1 MNENIAVIGGGQM
14 GSQIAALAA
23 MAGYKTS
30 LYDENKENL
39 DYRYKF
45 VEENIKNLID
55 KKIYTED
62 KLDNYKNNLEL
73 KYSLKEVIEEKSF
86 VIEAVVERFDVKL
99 DIFKEISQIMDKEVV
114 MATNSSFIQASEL
127 SKHCQHPERFINM
140 HFFYPPIRMDLIEI
154 SFPDNISDDI
164 LERTKTVSKN
174 MGRSVVVLKKETPG
188 FIVNR
193 MLAALVDEA
202 YELYDEGI
210 AEFEDIDL
218 AIKKG
223 LNHPL
228 GPFEL
233 SDYSG
238 LDIHYYAKLK
248 KFQESGDPKDEPKA
262 FLKDKVLKGN
272 LGVKTGKG
280 FYEYK
285 KD

>member
-1 MNENIAVIGGGQM
+1 MNEKIAVIGGGQM

-23 MAGYKTS
+23 MAGYETS
-30 LYDENKENL
+30 LYDENVENL
-39 DYRYKF
+39 EYRYKF

-55 KKIYTED
+55 KKIYSED
-62 KLDNYKNNLEL
+62 KLDAYKKNLEL
-73 KYSLKEVIEEKSF
+73 KFTLEEVIHEKSF
-86 VIEAVVERFDVKL
+86 VIEAVVERFDIKL
-99 DIFKEISQIMDKEVV
+99 EIFKKISNLMNEEVV

-127 SKHCQHPERFINM
+127 SKHCNHPERFINM
-140 HFFYPPIRMDLIEI
+140 HFFYPPIRMDLVEI
-154 SFPDNISDDI
+154 SYPDNVSKDV

-210 AEFEDIDL
+210 ADFEDIDI

-248 KFQESGDPKDEPKA
+248 KFKESGNSKDEPKK
-262 FLKDKVLKGN
+262 FLEEKVLNGD

>member
-1 MNENIAVIGGGQM
+1 MKENIAVIGGGQM

-23 MAGYKTS
+23 MAGYKTG
-30 LYDENKENL
+30 LYDENKDNL

-55 KKIYTED
+55 KKIYNKN
-62 KLDNYKNNLEL
+62 KLDAYKQNLEL
-73 KYSLKEVIEEKSF
+73 NYSLENVIKDKTF
-86 VIEAVVERFDVKL
+86 IIEAVVEKYEVKL
-99 DIFKEISQIMDKEVV
+99 EIFQKISNILDEKVV
-114 MATNSSFIQASEL
+114 MATNSSFIQASEI
-127 SKHCQHPERFINM
+127 SKHCNYPERFINM

-154 SFPDNISDDI
+154 SHPGNVSEDT
-164 LERTKTVSKN
+164 LKRTKIVSEN

-210 AEFEDIDL
+210 ADFKDIDL

-248 KFQESGDPKDEPKA
+248 KFRESGDPKDEPKD
-262 FLKDKVLKGN
+262 FLKEKVVRGD

-280 FYEYK
+280 FYEYVE
-285 KD
+285 D

>member
-23 MAGYKTS
+23 MAGYNTS

-45 VEENIKNLID
+45 VEENIENLID

-62 KLDNYKNNLEL
+62 KLDNYKNNLQL
-73 KYSLKEVIEEKSF
+73 KYSLRESIEDKSF
-86 VIEAVVERFDVKL
+86 VIEAIVERFDIKL
-99 DIFKEISQIMDKEVV
+99 EIFKEISQIMNQEVV

-127 SKHCQHPERFINM
+127 SEHCQHPERFINM

-154 SFPDNISDDI
+154 SFPENISVDI
-164 LERTKTVSKN
+164 LERTKTVGKN

-248 KFQESGDPKDEPKA
+248 KFQESGNPKDEPKV
-262 FLKDKVLKGN
+262 FLKDKVLKGD

-280 FYEYK
+280 FYTYK
-285 KD
+285 ED

>member
-1 MNENIAVIGGGQM
+1 MNEKIAVIGGGQM

-23 MAGYKTS
+23 MAGYKTNI
-30 LYDENKENL
+30 YDENKENL
-39 DYRYKF
+39 EYRYKF

-55 KKIYTED
+55 KKIYSED
-62 KLDNYKNNLEL
+62 KLVSYKENLDL
-73 KYSLKEVIEEKSF
+73 NYSLEDVIEGKTF

-99 DIFKEISQIMDKEVV
+99 EIFEQISKLMNQDVV
-114 MATNSSFIQASEL
+114 MATNSSFIQASEI
-127 SKHCQHPERFINM
+127 SKHCDHPERFINM

-154 SFPDNISDDI
+154 SYPSNVSKEV
-164 LERTKTVSKN
+164 LERTKTVSEN

-210 AEFEDIDL
+210 ADFKDIDL

-238 LDIHYYAKLK
+238 LDLSLIHI
-248 KFQESGDPKDEPKA
+248 
-262 FLKDKVLKGN
+262 
-272 LGVKTGKG
+272 
-280 FYEYK
+280 
-285 KD
+285 

>member
-1 MNENIAVIGGGQM
+1 MNEKIAVIGGGQM

-23 MAGYKTS
+23 MAGYETS
-30 LYDENKENL
+30 LYDENVENL
-39 DYRYKF
+39 EYRYKF

-55 KKIYTED
+55 KKIYSED
-62 KLDNYKNNLEL
+62 KLDAYKHNLEL
-73 KYSLKEVIEEKSF
+73 KFTLEEVVHEKSF

-99 DIFKEISQIMDKEVV
+99 EIFKKISSFMNDEVV

-127 SKHCQHPERFINM
+127 SKHCNHPERFINM
-140 HFFYPPIRMDLIEI
+140 HFFYPPIRMDLVEI
-154 SFPDNISDDI
+154 SYPDNVSKDV
-164 LERTKTVSKN
+164 LKRTKTVSKN

-210 AEFEDIDL
+210 ADFQDIDI

-248 KFQESGDPKDEPKA
+248 KFKESGSSEDKPKK
-262 FLKDKVLKGN
+262 FLEEKVLNGD

>member
-1 MNENIAVIGGGQM
+1 MNENITVIGGGQM

-238 LDIHYYAKLK
+238 LDIHYYANLK

-262 FLKDKVLKGN
+262 FLKDKVLKGD

>member
-1 MNENIAVIGGGQM
+1 MNEKIAVIGGGQM

-23 MAGYKTS
+23 MAGYETS
-30 LYDENKENL
+30 LYDENEENL
-39 DYRYKF
+39 EYRYKF

-55 KKIYTED
+55 KKIYSED
-62 KLDNYKNNLEL
+62 KLDAYKKNLEL
-73 KYSLKEVIEEKSF
+73 KFTLEEVIHEKSF
-86 VIEAVVERFDVKL
+86 VIEAVVERFDIKL
-99 DIFKEISQIMDKEVV
+99 EIFKKISNLMNDEVV

-127 SKHCQHPERFINM
+127 SKHCNHPKRFINM
-140 HFFYPPIRMDLIEI
+140 HFFYPPIRMDLVEI
-154 SFPDNISDDI
+154 SYPDNVSKDV

-210 AEFEDIDL
+210 ADFEDIDI

-248 KFQESGDPKDEPKA
+248 KFKESGNSKDEPKK
-262 FLKDKVLKGN
+262 FLEEKVLNGD

>member
-23 MAGYKTS
+23 MAGYKTN
-30 LYDENKENL
+30 LYDENKDNL
-39 DYRYKF
+39 NYRYKF

-55 KKIYTED
+55 KKIYSED
-62 KLDNYKNNLEL
+62 KLDAYKKNLEL
-73 KYSLKEVIEEKSF
+73 KFTLEEVIHEKSF
-86 VIEAVVERFDVKL
+86 LIEAVVERFDIKL
-99 DIFKEISQIMDKEVV
+99 EIFKKISNLMNEEVV

-127 SKHCQHPERFINM
+127 SKHCNHPERFINM
-140 HFFYPPIRMDLIEI
+140 HFFYPPIRMDLVEI
-154 SFPDNISDDI
+154 SYPDNVSKDV

-210 AEFEDIDL
+210 ADFEDIDI

-248 KFQESGDPKDEPKA
+248 KFKESGNAKDEPKK
-262 FLKDKVLKGN
+262 FLEEKVLNGD

>member
-1 MNENIAVIGGGQM
+1 MNEKIAVIGGGQM

-23 MAGYKTS
+23 MAGYETS
-30 LYDENKENL
+30 LYDENEENL
-39 DYRYKF
+39 EYRYKF

-55 KKIYTED
+55 KKIYSED
-62 KLDNYKNNLEL
+62 KLDAYKKNLEL
-73 KYSLKEVIEEKSF
+73 KFTLEEVIHEKSF

-99 DIFKEISQIMDKEVV
+99 EIFKKISSLMNDEVV

-127 SKHCQHPERFINM
+127 SKHCNHPERFINM
-140 HFFYPPIRMDLIEI
+140 HFFYPPIRMDLVEI
-154 SFPDNISDDI
+154 SYPENVSKVI

-210 AEFEDIDL
+210 ADFEDIDI

-248 KFQESGDPKDEPKA
+248 KFKESGSSEDKPKK
-262 FLKDKVLKGN
+262 FLEEKVLNGD

>member
-1 MNENIAVIGGGQM
+1 MTEKIAVIGGGQM

-30 LYDENKENL
+30 LYDENRENL
-39 DYRYKF
+39 EYRYKF

-55 KKIYTED
+55 KKIYTQD

-73 KYSLKEVIEEKSF
+73 SYSLKEVTEDKSF

-99 DIFKEISQIMDKEVV
+99 EIFKEISQIMNQEVV

-154 SFPDNISDDI
+154 SFPDNISDNI

-262 FLKDKVLKGN
+262 FLKDKVLNGD